1 MPCSFVCIVHH
12 LAVTFSGCGLVI
24 LFCEGGVT
32 GSALCVRARVRAFIR
47 ARVRVC
53 VCAHAC
59 ACACVR
65 MDMLYFGS
73 HYMFGRTDSLKTSLR

>member
-32 GSALCVRARVRAFIR
+32 GSALCVRACVHSYAC
-47 ARVRVC
+47 ACV
-53 VCAHAC
+53 VCARAC